1 MLVAKNAIEVLQN
14 SKVENLYLNLVAQIN
29 KDFQLSNL
37 YFSFEENISP
47 TQLKEDFTTII
58 SNLITN
64 KYDDYLNFVY
74 RVDVSESELLKIKE
88 KDLPEIV
95 DQIVF
100 LVLKREFQ
108 KVWFKQNLK

>member
-1 MLVAKNAIEVLQN
+1 MQN
-14 SKVENLYLNLVAQIN
+14 SKDENLYSKLVAQIN

-47 TQLKEDFTTII
+47 IQLKEDFTTIL

-108 KVWFKQNLK
+108 KVWFKQNFK